1 MALELVEKIIAGDVD
16 HEVCDWLRRGLA
28 SNERN
33 NTMSTTNTTPTNPLL
48 MELDHAERIAT
59 GHIDEAARA
68 WLADAFRRWQAGD
81 EPLETLL
88 KIDRAARIRRRD
100 EALRQAARLIDP
112 NGTLAAGQRALR
124 LASALR
130 RHDRLSPGSLRGE
143 IDEAL
148 ARAKAAARCPASAR
162 HLLRIISE

>member
-1 MALELVEKIIAGDVD
+1 MKSAI
-16 HEVCDWLRRGLA
+16 
-28 SNERN
+28 
-33 NTMSTTNTTPTNPLL
+33 
-48 MELDHAERIAT
+48 DHAAAVSA
-59 GHIDEAARA
+59 GHIDEATRA
-68 WLADAFRRWQAGD
+68 WLVDAFRRWQAGD
-81 EPLETLL
+81 EALETLL
-88 KIDRAARIRRRD
+88 KIDRAARIRRRN

-130 RHDRLSPGSLRGE
+130 RHDRISPGSLRGE

-162 HLLRIISE
+162 HLLRIIE